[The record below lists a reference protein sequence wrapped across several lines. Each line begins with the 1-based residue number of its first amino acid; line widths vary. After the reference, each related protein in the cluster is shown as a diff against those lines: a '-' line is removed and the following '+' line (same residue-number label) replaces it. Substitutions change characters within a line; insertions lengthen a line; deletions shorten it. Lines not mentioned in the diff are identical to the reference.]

1 MANMNVT
8 YQEMHDAATK
18 LTTGKDDIT
27 GRLNDLKTYIGQLVT
42 SGFVTDQASVQF
54 NDTYQTFT
62 TSATN
67 LIGSLDG
74 LSSYL
79 NKAADAIQNTDQQLA
94 SGLQ

>member
-8 YQEMHDAATK
+8 YQEMHDAATH
-18 LTTGKDDIT
+18 LTAGEDDIKQ
-27 GRLNDLKTYIGQLVT
+27 RLTELRQYIQGLVT

-54 NDTYQTFT
+54 NETYGNFT

-67 LIGSLDG
+67 LISSLDG

-79 NKAADAIQNTDQQLA
+79 NKAADAIQSTDQQLA